1 MPTIYE
7 VLEFGQIRKEI
18 AAFAQSDIGRETS
31 SNLVML
37 SKGELKNELAIL
49 DEMMVLNLRYG
60 RLPMMSST
68 NLSQKVEYAFK
79 GGTLTA
85 EDLEAIAHDVIITGK
100 IVLSFASAKKNFR
113 SSTTNS
119 AV

>member
-49 DEMMVLNLRYG
+49 DDDVVLGSLELMRRDLLG
-60 RLPMMSST
+60 LGFHLFHRL
-68 NLSQKVEYAFK
+68 QDR
-79 GGTLTA
+79 G
-85 EDLEAIAHDVIITGK
+85 
-100 IVLSFASAKKNFR
+100 
-113 SSTTNS
+113 
-119 AV
+119 